1 MNFRPTALLA
11 RNLLAFLFI
20 AMLVSPA
27 GATIINLGASMDC
40 TQANAGAGTCAS
52 GGTGTGTALIAYN
65 DTSGDLSWNVTWS
78 GLSGTTTVAH
88 FHGPASASQNA
99 GIQVDFL
106 GLGGGLNPSIGTT
119 AITAAQGTDLLAGL
133 WYVNVHSTAFPG
145 GEIRGQ
151 ITQTAV
157 SEPVILALMCVGI
170 AGMGYQRR
178 KQIKAA

>member
-1 MNFRPTALLA
+1 MNLRPTVLTA
-11 RNLLAFLFI
+11 RSLAFLFV

-27 GATIINLGASMDC
+27 GATIINVSASMDC
-40 TQANAGAGTCAS
+40 AQANAGAGTCAA
-52 GGTGTGTALIAYN
+52 GGTGTGTALLTYN

-88 FHGPASASQNA
+88 FHGPALPNQNA
-99 GIQVDFL
+99 GVQVDFL
-106 GLGGGLNPSIGTT
+106 SLGGGLNPSMGTT
-119 AITAAQGTDLLAGL
+119 AITSAQGTDLLAGL

-157 SEPVILALMCVGI
+157 SEPVTLALMCFGLAGI
-170 AGMGYQRR
+170 SYQRC